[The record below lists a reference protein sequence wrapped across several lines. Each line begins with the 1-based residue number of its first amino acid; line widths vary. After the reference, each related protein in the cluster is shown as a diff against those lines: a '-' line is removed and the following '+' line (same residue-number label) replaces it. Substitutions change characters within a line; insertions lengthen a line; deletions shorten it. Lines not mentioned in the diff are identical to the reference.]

1 MNGAWRVS
9 LVIRDHWRNSR
20 ASHVV
25 AELEAVLVL
34 CGAVIP
40 TALPEYDK
48 NQREVDSGNES
59 EDERQRSRHGSRG
72 APRRTARTKKD
83 EDSGSELDM

>member
-9 LVIRDHWRNSR
+9 LVGRDHPRNSHV
-20 ASHVV
+20 SHIV

-34 CGAVIP
+34 CGAIIP
-40 TALPEYDK
+40 AALPEYGR
-48 NQREVDSGNES
+48 NQREVDSGDES
-59 EDERQRSRHGSRG
+59 DGERQRSMYGSRG